1 MTLMTKSIPLL
12 RFPTFKDS
20 WKRWLLDQFATR
32 GSGHTPSK
40 SHPEYYGGDIDWIS
54 LADSNRLDNG
64 YIDKTKSK
72 ITDLGLKHSSAVLHP
87 AGTVILSRDA
97 GVGKSAVMKQP
108 MAVSQHFIVWRP
120 TSGISAGWFIYYWL
134 QIMKPEFERIAIGS
148 TIKTIGLPY
157 FKKLEISAP
166 TVLEQQK
173 IADFLT
179 AVDKRIQQLSQ
190 KKALLED
197 YKKGVMQQL
206 FTQTLRFKDDH
217 GNEFPD
223 WEEKTLGELFIFK
236 NGFNAEKN
244 QYGTGVKF
252 INVLDVLSPRPITY
266 KRIIGQVEI
275 PAKDFPKFEVKF
287 GDLLFQRSSET
298 REEVGQANVYL
309 DKERSAGFGGFVIR
323 GQPKAK
329 FDSLFMNYLLRTPIA
344 RNEITTKSGGS
355 TRYNVSQDTLGEA
368 RIVMPSSLPEQTK
381 IVNFL
386 TALDRKIETVAQ
398 QITHTQTFKKGLL
411 QQMFV

>member
-1 MTLMTKSIPLL
+1 
-12 RFPTFKDS
+12 
-20 WKRWLLDQFATR
+20 
-32 GSGHTPSK
+32 
-40 SHPEYYGGDIDWIS
+40 
-54 LADSNRLDNG
+54 
-64 YIDKTKSK
+64 
-72 ITDLGLKHSSAVLHP
+72 
-87 AGTVILSRDA
+87 
-97 GVGKSAVMKQP
+97 